1 MPLIVYSYIVRELTP
16 PFLLSAGI
24 LTATMLLTKV
34 MKLVEFVVA
43 YGAGAGFVAKF
54 ILFLLPSLL
63 IYIIPVSFLVAVL
76 VSFGRLSSDNEV
88 TALKAAGVGVSRLFP
103 PVALM
108 AALLYGVTLVFS
120 LYAFPWGN
128 MSIRRQ
134 LYDAAKNRAGLG
146 LKENTFTNAFKGVVM
161 YAGRILPEE
170 DSMEGIFIYD
180 TREGENGAAITA
192 GKGEFLQDPDGLDL
206 MLRLYNG
213 SIHASRKD
221 GVYRIASFGTYDLSL
236 NLMESD
242 AKDPVEAGK
251 RNKELYLGELF
262 GMAEKAGRDSDEGR
276 DYMMEAHK
284 RFSLPASIF
293 VFSLIGV
300 PLGIQRVR
308 SPGLAGFSSS
318 IVVVAF
324 YFILSLAMDAAG
336 SRRVLP
342 LEAAA
347 WGPNAVTGL
356 FGAYVFYREAK
367 DAPIRPLVYMEDR
380 VSRLS
385 SRIKGLFR

>member
-1 MPLIVYSYIVRELTP
+1 MPFIMYSYIINEMLP

-24 LTATMLLTKV
+24 LTATLLLTKV
-34 MKLVEFVVA
+34 MKLVELVVT
-43 YGAGAGFVAKF
+43 YGAGAGFVVKF
-54 ILFLLPSLL
+54 ILFLLPPLL

-76 VSFGRLSSDNEV
+76 VSFGRLSSDNEI

-108 AALLYGVTLVFS
+108 AALLYGVTLLFS
-120 LYAFPWGN
+120 LYGFPWGN
-128 MSIRRQ
+128 ISIRHL

-146 LKENTFTNAFKGVVM
+146 LKENTFTNAFKGVVL

-170 DSMEGIFIYD
+170 DSMEGLFIYD

-192 GKGEFLQDPDGLDL
+192 AKGEFLQDPDGLEL
-206 MLRLYNG
+206 MIRLYNG
-213 SIHASRKD
+213 SIHTSRKH
-221 GVYRIASFGTYDLSL
+221 GVYRIASFGAYDLSL
-236 NLMESD
+236 SLMEND
-242 AKDPVEAGK
+242 AGGPVEANK
-251 RNKELYLGELF
+251 RSKELYLGELV
-262 GMAEKAGRDSDEGR
+262 GMAKKAGKDSEDGR

-284 RFSLPASIF
+284 RFSLPAAIF

-308 SPGLAGFSSS
+308 SPGLAGFSAS

-336 SRRVLP
+336 SRRLLP

-347 WGPNAVTGL
+347 WGPDAVIGL
-356 FGAYVFYREAK
+356 FGIYVFYREAR
-367 DAPIRPLVYMEDR
+367 DAPIRPLLYIGDR
-380 VSRLS
+380 FTGIF
-385 SRIKGLFR
+385 SRITWFFR

>member
-1 MPLIVYSYIVRELTP
+1 MYSYIIKEMLP

-24 LTATMLLTKV
+24 LTATLLLTKV
-34 MKLVEFVVA
+34 MKLVEFVVT

-76 VSFGRLSSDNEV
+76 VSFGRLSSDNEL

-108 AALLYGVTLVFS
+108 AALLYGVTLILS
-120 LYAFPWGN
+120 LYGFPWGN

-161 YAGRILPEE
+161 YAGRVLPEE
-170 DSMEGIFIYD
+170 DSMEGLFIYD

-192 GKGEFLQDPDGLDL
+192 AKGEFLQDPDGLEL

-213 SIHASRKD
+213 SIHTSRKH
-221 GVYRIASFGTYDLSL
+221 GVYRIASFGSYDLSL
-236 NLMESD
+236 NLMESG
-242 AKDPVEAGK
+242 AGDPLETNK
-251 RNKELYLGELF
+251 RSKELYLGELV
-262 GMAEKAGRDSDEGR
+262 GMAKKAGKDSEEGR

-284 RFSLPASIF
+284 RFSLPAAIF

-336 SRRVLP
+336 SRRLLP
-342 LEAAA
+342 PEAAA
-347 WGPNAVTGL
+347 WGPNAVTML
-356 FGAYVFYREAK
+356 FGIYVFYREAK
-367 DAPIRPLVYMEDR
+367 DAPLRPLLYIGDKFTGI
-380 VSRLS
+380 L
-385 SRIKGLFR
+385 SRIKRLFR